1 MRMAHAWYDNWQVWT
16 LAGAALAVLLAI
28 VALAVWLRLTAVRRD
43 VNRTL
48 RVVSDRLIRDV
59 VIPDG
64 IGGFVPVD
72 ALILRERRLYVLDV
86 RDVEGAVFGSE
97 KMDIW
102 TAMGKRRRYQFNN
115 PIRPMHDRV
124 AAVKYLVPGIEVLP
138 RILFTS
144 RGHFPK
150 GRPDGVQL
158 LEEFAQPLLRAPTK
172 EPMALDAE
180 LQAVWD
186 KVCEAA
192 NVPPGKERPLPVR
205 RG

>member
-1 MRMAHAWYDNWQVWT
+1 MAHAWYDNWQVWT

-28 VALAVWLRLTAVRRD
+28 VALAVWLRMTAVRRD

-48 RVVSDRLIRDV
+48 RIVADRLIRDV

-158 LEEFAQPLLRAPTK
+158 LEEFAQPLLRAPAK
-172 EPMALDAE
+172 EPVTLDAE